1 MERVA
6 VALDLVWVGLC
17 ILARKIADGV
27 VLVVSASAE
36 AASAVHD
43 AVRTLAGPP
52 ARSARRHVGAS
63 ARFARRRAPD
73 VTVKGMLASAAVEH
87 RARRTAKRTA
97 YAARPAGR
105 VLADAAGGLAKRL
118 PGLGVA
124 AVVVALVVTQLP
136 RPALDLAAHFV
147 EGDVKAKGF
156 EPLAQRSTVVAANG
170 ETIATLHG
178 KFDRQVVPYN
188 RIPKDLVHLVL
199 AAEDKDFWDHH
210 GYDLAGMSRAL
221 MADIRAGGVV
231 QGGSTITQQLAK
243 QNFVGDQQS
252 FVRKGKELVYA
263 VALED
268 EYPKRDLL
276 ERYLNQVYFGAGAYG
291 VSAAAQEFFGVPVER
306 LTVAQGALLAGLIH
320 SPSALDPRAHPD
332 AAKARRD
339 EVLRAAARAGLV
351 DKAKVADA
359 LRQPLGVQPPPK
371 PLPDSPL
378 VETIKRAFLGNDAF
392 GATRAE
398 RVDKLFRG
406 GLTIQTTLDP
416 NLQRAAE
423 NIVRTRF
430 PDPNGPTGAVASIDP
445 RSGAIRA
452 LFGGTDQRFDLA
464 AQGRRQ
470 PGSSFKPFTAVAAL
484 ENGIPPTVQL
494 PGTGPVTLDYGGPE
508 KWTVDNYEGESM
520 GGSIDMRE
528 ALVHSV
534 NTAFATLA
542 VQVGTG
548 KIVDVVKRFG
558 FDVERD
564 LGPPSARGPAVALG
578 GLARGVSPLEMAS
591 AYGTFATGGV
601 HHEPFLIARV
611 LDSDGHEIY
620 AHKDAATTAI
630 SPEIAGQV
638 VSMLQDVVRRGTGTA
653 ARLPGWEPFG
663 KTGTTQDSAD
673 AWFVGGVPSLATAV
687 WAGHAVGRVP
697 MPRATGGTVVAPLWR
712 DFMTTALAGV
722 APEPFPFPVAPAV
735 AAPPPSSS
743 SSTPQLSVSSARSAV
758 PNSPKPAGGKRR
770 GH

>member
-1 MERVA
+1 M
-6 VALDLVWVGLC
+6 
-17 ILARKIADGV
+17 
-27 VLVVSASAE
+27 
-36 AASAVHD
+36 
-43 AVRTLAGPP
+43 LAG
-52 ARSARRHVGAS
+52 AV
-63 ARFARRRAPD
+63 
-73 VTVKGMLASAAVEH
+73 VEH

-97 YAARPAGR
+97 HAARPATHVIAEG
-105 VLADAAGGLAKRL
+105 AGGLAKRL
-118 PGLGVA
+118 PGLGIA

-136 RPALDLAAHFV
+136 RPALNVAAHFV
-147 EGDVKAKGF
+147 EDDVKEKGF
-156 EPLAQRSTVVAANG
+156 EPLAQRTTVVAANG
-170 ETIATLHG
+170 ETITTLHG
-178 KFDRQVVPYN
+178 KFDRQVVPYD

-221 MADIRAGGVV
+221 VADIRAGGVV

-252 FVRKGKELVYA
+252 FVRKGKEVVYA

-268 EYPKRDLL
+268 EYPKQKLL

-291 VSAAAQEFFGVPVER
+291 VSAAAQEFFGVPVEK
-306 LTVAQGALLAGLIH
+306 LTVAQGAVLAGLIH
-320 SPSALDPRAHPD
+320 SPTALNPRTHPD
-332 AAKARRD
+332 AAKTRRD
-339 EVLRAAARAGLV
+339 EVLRAAEREGLV
-351 DKAKVADA
+351 DSGKVADA
-359 LRQPLGVQPPPK
+359 LRQPLGVQAPPK
-371 PLPDSPL
+371 PPPDSPL
-378 VETIKRAFLGNDAF
+378 VETIKRAFLGNEAF

-423 NIVRTRF
+423 NVVRTRF
-430 PDPNGPTGAVASIDP
+430 PDPNGPTGAVASLDP

-484 ENGIPPTVQL
+484 ENGVPPTVSL
-494 PGTGPVTLDYGGPE
+494 PGKGPITLDYGGPD
-508 KWTVDNYEGESM
+508 KWTVDNYDGESM
-520 GGSIDMRE
+520 GGNIDMRE

-548 KIVDVVKRFG
+548 KIVDAVKRFG

-578 GLARGVSPLEMAS
+578 GLAHGVSPLEMAS

-611 LDSDGHEIY
+611 LDSDSHEIY
-620 AHKDAATTAI
+620 EHKDAATTAI

-638 VSMLQDVVRRGTGTA
+638 VSMMQDVVRRGTGTA
-653 ARLPGWEPFG
+653 AQMPGWEPFG

-712 DFMTTALAGV
+712 DFMVTALTGV

-735 AAPPPSSS
+735 VAPPPSSS
-743 SSTPQLSVSSARSAV
+743 ATARSATSGRAGTT
-758 PNSPKPAGGKRR
+758 PSSKPRDGKRH